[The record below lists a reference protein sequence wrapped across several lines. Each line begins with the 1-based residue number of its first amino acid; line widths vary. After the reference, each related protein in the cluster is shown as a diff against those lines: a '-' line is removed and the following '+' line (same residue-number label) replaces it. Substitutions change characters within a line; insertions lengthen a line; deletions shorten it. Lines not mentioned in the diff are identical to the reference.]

1 MSATAI
7 QLVGTESSDLRGLVL
22 DSSPTVGAPRTPTPA
37 RPDPSLTESVTSTPD
52 PEAAGKG
59 LRIAG
64 VTKVFHGEAGDV
76 VALQDIGLEVKPG
89 EFVSLLGASGCGKT
103 TLLRIVGGL
112 EKSFTGSALLDGKAI
127 AGPGRDRGFVFQDH
141 RLLPWLTVEENV
153 GFGLAHLKK
162 KERSEIVHA
171 HIKLVGLE
179 AFAKSYPSQLSGGMA
194 QRASIAR
201 ALATD
206 PGILLLDEPLGAL
219 DALTRMYMQEEIEKI
234 WQAKPGLTVI
244 MVTHDV
250 DEALYLSDRIVVLS
264 PRPGRIKRIVDVTL
278 ARPRP
283 REGHDFNLLKKSLL
297 AEFHLSHKES
307 EPEFN
312 I

>member
-1 MSATAI
+1 MGATAL
-7 QLVGTESSDLRGLVL
+7 QLVGADSTELGGLGFDAGSPIAHSKPVSAAPSTESAGKAKPLVASAAARLDLRGLSKSFTS
-22 DSSPTVGAPRTPTPA
+22 DSGV
-37 RPDPSLTESVTSTPD
+37 VT
-52 PEAAGKG
+52 
-59 LRIAG
+59 
-64 VTKVFHGEAGDV
+64 
-76 VALQDIGLEVKPG
+76 ALQNIDLDVRPG
-89 EFVSLLGASGCGKT
+89 EFLSLLGASGCGKT
-103 TLLRIVGGL
+103 TLLRIIGGL
-112 EKSFTGSALLDGKAI
+112 ERAYEGQALLDGKPI
-127 AGPGRDRGFVFQDH
+127 IGPGRDRGFVFQDH

-162 KERSEIVHA
+162 KDRTEIVNA

-194 QRASIAR
+194 QRAAIAR

-206 PGILLLDEPLGAL
+206 PEILLLDEPLGAL
-219 DALTRMYMQEEIEKI
+219 DALTRMYMQEELQKI
-234 WQAKPGLTVI
+234 WKAKPGLTVV

-264 PRPGRIKRIVDVTL
+264 PRPGRIKRIVDVGI

-297 AEFHLSHKES
+297 AEFHLSHQEH
-307 EPEFN
+307 EAEFT

>member
-1 MSATAI
+1 MTATTLQFARFDHNVSELARPEVEGLDVPRRP
-7 QLVGTESSDLRGLVL
+7 LVGAKETIPVPTA
-22 DSSPTVGAPRTPTPA
+22 SPVAT
-37 RPDPSLTESVTSTPD
+37 TESVPRV
-52 PEAAGKG
+52 AIRG
-59 LRIAG
+59 L
-64 VTKVFHGEAGDV
+64 TKVFRGEAGEVTALSDV
-76 VALQDIGLEVKPG
+76 SLEIRGG

-103 TLLRIVGGL
+103 TLLRIIGGL
-112 EKSFTGSALLDGKAI
+112 ERTYAGEALLDGRRI

-141 RLLPWLTVEENV
+141 RLLPWLSVEENV

-162 KERSEIVHA
+162 AQRREIVQA

-201 ALATD
+201 GLATD
-206 PGILLLDEPLGAL
+206 PELLLLDEPLGAL
-219 DALTRMYMQEEIEKI
+219 DALTRMYMQEELEKI
-234 WQAKPGLTVI
+234 WKAKPGLTVV

-264 PRPGRIKRIVDVTL
+264 PRPGRIKRIVEVPL

-297 AEFHLSHKES
+297 EEFHLSHRE
-307 EPEFN
+307 EQPEFT

>member
-1 MSATAI
+1 MTATAI
-7 QLVGTESSDLRGLVL
+7 QLTAAAGFDRTASRTGSDIPAESSAKELRTGSGL
-22 DSSPTVGAPRTPTPA
+22 
-37 RPDPSLTESVTSTPD
+37 
-52 PEAAGKG
+52 PEAVREPEWRVSIKG
-59 LRIAG
+59 L
-64 VTKVFHGEAGDV
+64 TKIFQGEAGEV
-76 VALQDIGLEVKPG
+76 VALNDIDLDIKVG

-103 TLLRIVGGL
+103 TLLRIIGGL
-112 EKSFTGSALLDGKAI
+112 ERSFRGEALLDGARI

-153 GFGLAHLKK
+153 GFGLSHLKR
-162 KERSEIVHA
+162 KERSEIVGDHLD
-171 HIKLVGLE
+171 LVGLRS
-179 AFAKSYPSQLSGGMA
+179 FARSYPSQLSGGMA

-206 PGILLLDEPLGAL
+206 PEILLLDEPLGAL
-219 DALTRMYMQEEIEKI
+219 DALTRMHMQDELERI
-234 WQAKPGLTVI
+234 WKAKAGLTVV

-264 PRPGRIKRIVDVTL
+264 PRPGTIRRIVDVPL

-283 REGHDFNLLKKSLL
+283 RESYDFNRLKKILL
-297 AEFHLSHKES
+297 EDFELSHKEIQ
-307 EPEFN
+307 PEFA

>member
-7 QLVGTESSDLRGLVL
+7 QLVGTEPSDLRGIALENEP
-22 DSSPTVGAPRTPTPA
+22 SRNAASTSAPAPKQ
-37 RPDPSLTESVTSTPD
+37 TESVTPTAVAVKDPSTPRLD
-52 PEAAGKG
+52 LKG
-59 LRIAG
+59 I
-64 VTKVFHGEAGDV
+64 TKIFHGETGEV
-76 VALQDIGLEVKPG
+76 VALQDVDLVVKPG
-89 EFVSLLGASGCGKT
+89 EFISLLGASGCGKT
-103 TLLRIVGGL
+103 TLLRIIGGL
-112 EKSFTGSALLDGKAI
+112 EKSYSGNALLDGRPIK
-127 AGPGRDRGFVFQDH
+127 GPGRDRGFVFQDH

-162 KERSEIVHA
+162 KERTEIVQS

-179 AFAKSYPSQLSGGMA
+179 AFSKSYPSQLSGGMA

-206 PGILLLDEPLGAL
+206 PEILLLDEPLGAL

-264 PRPGRIKRIVDVTL
+264 PRPGRIKRIVDVGIS
-278 ARPRP
+278 RPRP
-283 REGHDFNLLKKSLL
+283 REGQGFNAIKKSLL
-297 AEFHLSHKES
+297 AEFHLSHKEA

>member
-7 QLVGTESSDLRGLVL
+7 QLVGTESSDLRGLSLKTSLSRFDERESATVQKPT
-22 DSSPTVGAPRTPTPA
+22 DSAPLAQAHPKPVPA
-37 RPDPSLTESVTSTPD
+37 RLELSQVSKIFPGESGEV
-52 PEAAGKG
+52 
-59 LRIAG
+59 IALKN
-64 VTKVFHGEAGDV
+64 VD
-76 VALQDIGLEVKPG
+76 LLVKAG
-89 EFVSLLGASGCGKT
+89 EFVTLLGASGCGKT
-103 TLLRIVGGL
+103 TLLRIIGGL
-112 EKSFTGSALLDGKAI
+112 ERSYSGTALLDEKPI
-127 AGPGRDRGFVFQDH
+127 QGPGRDRGFVFQDH

-162 KERSEIVHA
+162 KERSEIVHT
-171 HIKLVGLE
+171 HIKLVGLDG
-179 AFAKSYPSQLSGGMA
+179 FAKSYPSQLSGGMA

-206 PGILLLDEPLGAL
+206 PEILLLDEPLGAL

-250 DEALYLSDRIVVLS
+250 DEALYLSDRVVVLS
-264 PRPGRIKRIVDVTL
+264 PRPGRIKRIVDVGI

-283 REGHDFNLLKKSLL
+283 REGQGFNAIKKSLL
-297 AEFHLSHKES
+297 AEFHLSHKEAD
-307 EPEFN
+307 PEFS